1 MSKNNWTAE
10 KLFQRLL
17 TNKSEKAYWE
27 NIVLLRKRPT
37 SAVFEKCLELTK
49 SDILKE
55 RAAGIN
61 VLAQLG
67 TSPRPFYRQSIRLF
81 FELLETEKEPDILG
95 TILSSIAHNKN
106 DLSKT
111 QIDKLC
117 TFADSDDDV
126 IKDGLVFALL
136 ALDNTN
142 AINVLIQL
150 SSDKSSHIRNWAT
163 FGLGDMIERNTEKI
177 RTALWNRT
185 KDRHEETRFEA
196 ILGLAIRKDERVKDL
211 ITRELEKDNV
221 GGNLLFKAII
231 AFDDQTFLPILKT
244 LFENNKNDTSINANW
259 LKELEHCINE
269 LKTDTRLPKRIKK

>member
-1 MSKNNWTAE
+1 MSKNNWTDE
-10 KLFQRLL
+10 QLFQRLL

-27 NIVLLRKRPT
+27 NISLLRKRPT
-37 SAVFEKCLELTK
+37 PAVFEKCLELTK

-55 RAAGIN
+55 KMAGIN

-67 TSPRPFYRQSIRLF
+67 IPPQPFYKPSITLF
-81 FELLETEKEPDILG
+81 FELLETEKESDILG
-95 TILSSIAHNKN
+95 AILSSIAHNN
-106 DLSKT
+106 HDLSKT

-117 TFADSDDDV
+117 IFADSDDDLM
-126 IKDGLVFALL
+126 KNGLVFALL

-142 AINVLIQL
+142 AINVLIEL

-163 FGLGDMIERNTEKI
+163 FGLGDMIERNTKKI

-211 ITRELEKDNV
+211 IKRELQKDNAC
-221 GGNLLFKAII
+221 GSLLFKAII

-244 LFENNKNDTSINANW
+244 LFENNKNDTTINTDW
-259 LKELEHCINE
+259 LKELENCMNE
-269 LKTDTRLPKRIKK
+269 LSR